1 MLASC
6 PKPVT
11 QDRLHRSLF
20 LEGWRHLCYDV
31 SVVDAAHPGWNG
43 GAAARRGKGMDNRGC
58 VLVVE
63 DDDGVRELIC
73 SVLAD
78 EGYRS
83 LGAENGQGALALI
96 ERYQPQVILAD
107 VRMPVMDGCEFARAC
122 REQLGATPIVAL
134 TGAEDLSDLSDPALF
149 DAVLNKP
156 FNLMDLLE
164 IVERHTA
171 GEVPQGIARPQEQ
184 PKHAA
189 SVGER

>member
-1 MLASC
+1 
-6 PKPVT
+6 
-11 QDRLHRSLF
+11 
-20 LEGWRHLCYDV
+20 
-31 SVVDAAHPGWNG
+31 
-43 GAAARRGKGMDNRGC
+43 MDNRGC
-58 VLVVE
+58 ILVVE

-96 ERYQPQVILAD
+96 EHHQPQVILAD

-134 TGAEDLSDLSDPALF
+134 TGAEDLSDLSNPDLF

-156 FNLMDLLE
+156 FNLLDLLE

-171 GEVPQGIARPQEQ
+171 REVPRCSVRSQETA
-184 PKHAA
+184 KHPA

>member
-1 MLASC
+1 M
-6 PKPVT
+6 
-11 QDRLHRSLF
+11 
-20 LEGWRHLCYDV
+20 
-31 SVVDAAHPGWNG
+31 N
-43 GAAARRGKGMDNRGC
+43 NRGC

-78 EGYRS
+78 EGYNS

-96 ERYQPQVILAD
+96 ECHQPQVILAD

-122 REQLGATPIVAL
+122 REQLGETPIVAL
-134 TGAEDLSDLSDPALF
+134 TGAEDLSDLSDPKLF

-156 FNLMDLLE
+156 FNLLDLLD

-171 GEVPQGIARPQEQ
+171 RDIPRSVLRDQQQ
-184 PKHAA
+184 PKHVA